1 MRFDMGQTFR
11 IISVLALFFGT
22 WAITGLVRRYA
33 LRKGVLDIPN
43 HRSSHSVTTPRGG
56 GLSFVL
62 VFNVFVLI
70 YSVTAHVSLHMVIG
84 LIGAGVIIAVLGWFD
99 DRKNLSAGFRFA
111 VHIIAAIWAV
121 SWIGGLQEISIG
133 CRTLRLGFAG
143 SILAV
148 VGIVW
153 SINLYN
159 FMDGIDGFSGA
170 EAVTVATFGGLL
182 SLLANNLLLAHFSF
196 ALAISVGG
204 FLIWNWPPAKIFMG
218 DVGSCFL
225 GLTFAYLALFSE
237 KTGGAPLI
245 VWLILLS
252 VFIADATLTVIRRQM
267 SGEKWYE
274 AHRSHV
280 YQLAVQAG
288 YSHKEVTVKVIFMNA
303 CLGVIALIAM
313 TFQRFLLP
321 LCIIVYGLLLL
332 LHWRLYAK
340 WADGNISISKTN
352 GKQDVS
358 SS

>member
-1 MRFDMGQTFR
+1 
-11 IISVLALFFGT
+11 
-22 WAITGLVRRYA
+22 
-33 LRKGVLDIPN
+33 
-43 HRSSHSVTTPRGG
+43 
-56 GLSFVL
+56 
-62 VFNVFVLI
+62 
-70 YSVTAHVSLHMVIG
+70 MVIG
-84 LIGAGVIIAVLGWFD
+84 LIGAGVIIAVLGWLD
-99 DRKNLSAGFRFA
+99 DRKDLSAGLRFA

-121 SWIGGLQEISIG
+121 SWIGGLPEISIG
-133 CRTLRLGFAG
+133 YRTLRLGFAG

-182 SLLANNLLLAHFSF
+182 SLLANNLLLAHLSF

-204 FLIWNWPPAKIFMG
+204 FLAWNWPPAKIFMG

-225 GLTFAYLALFSE
+225 GLTFAYLALLSE

-245 VWLILLS
+245 VWLMLLS

-288 YSHKEVTVKVIFMNA
+288 YSHKEVTVMVIFMNA
-303 CLGVIALIAM
+303 CLALMALIA
-313 TFQRFLLP
+313 QRFQSLLFP
-321 LCIIVYGLLLL
+321 LFIISYGLLTI
-332 LHWRLYAK
+332 LHVWLYTK
-340 WADGNISISKTN
+340 WATRSVGMPKTN
-352 GKQDVS
+352 DK
-358 SS
+358 